1 MMMVCSL
8 IILLIQ
14 NNRFLD
20 KKNDLVDNKND
31 LDNLG
36 ICG

>member
-1 MMMVCSL
+1 MMMVCSQ